1 MQPNLPMP
9 GTIMQ
14 DKDEYTFDELIDDAI
29 DLLGDLTALDEEEIY
44 ISRFKFFTPYEDALD
59 FSYTLT
65 SPIIETFILAVRT
78 ILAAIITV
86 LAPFACLAF
95 LAVSFVALFIDDEIC
110 IEAFSLSLM
119 SAYAFFSFA
128 YQAVALALMT
138 VIEPFAR
145 AASIITRTGASLVA
159 MCCDGDDEEA
169 AVQPQMTI

>member
-1 MQPNLPMP
+1 
-9 GTIMQ
+9 MQ
-14 DKDEYTFDELIDDAI
+14 DKNECTFDEFIDDTV
-29 DLLGDLTALDEEEIY
+29 DFLGDLTALDEEEIY

-59 FSYTLT
+59 FSYTLV

-78 ILAAIITV
+78 LLAAIIAA
-86 LAPFACLAF
+86 LAPIACLAF

-110 IEAFSLSLM
+110 LEAFSLSLA

-128 YQAVALALMT
+128 YQTVALSIMT

-145 AASIITRTGASLVA
+145 VASIVTRTGASLVDV
-159 MCCDGDDEEA
+159 CCDDDEEEEV